1 MEKCWCIP
9 PKADAEFVFR
19 MEDVLEL
26 YRLPYDPRYPVACM
40 DEASNQLIGEVRI
53 PLPVA
58 EGQPVRY
65 DSEYERL
72 GVCNQFMF
80 VEPLRGWRKVFVRER
95 RTMIDWAFC
104 IREILD
110 VHYPDAEKV
119 RLVLDNLNTHTGASL
134 YEAFSPTEARH
145 LLSRLEIHYTP
156 KHGSWL
162 NMAEI
167 EIGVMNGQCLDRR
180 IPEQQIISEEVGAW
194 EQQRNKDEAK
204 IRWTFTLVFRL
215 SPPKYIGNFRR
226 PLGRLRIARSE
237 MYVLN

>member
-26 YRLPYDPRYPVACM
+26 YRLPYDPRYPVVCM
-40 DEASNQLIGEVRI
+40 DEASKQLIGEVRT

-194 EQQRNKDEAK
+194 EQQRNNDEAK
-204 IRWTFTLVFRL
+204 IRWTFTVSDARVKLVKIYP
-215 SPPKYIGNFRR
+215 SIKI
-226 PLGRLRIARSE
+226 
-237 MYVLN
+237 

>member
-9 PKADAEFVFR
+9 PKADTEFVFR

-26 YRLPYDPRYPVACM
+26 YRLPYDPRYPVVCM
-40 DEASNQLIGEVRI
+40 DEASKQLIGEVRI

-204 IRWTFTLVFRL
+204 IRWTFTVSDARVKLVKIYP
-215 SPPKYIGNFRR
+215 SIKI
-226 PLGRLRIARSE
+226 
-237 MYVLN
+237 

>member
-26 YRLPYDPRYPVACM
+26 YRLPYDPRYPVVCM
-40 DEASNQLIGEVRI
+40 DEASKQLIGEVRI

-162 NMAEI
+162 NMAGI

-204 IRWTFTLVFRL
+204 IRWTFTVSDARIKLVKIYP
-215 SPPKYIGNFRR
+215 SIKI
-226 PLGRLRIARSE
+226 
-237 MYVLN
+237 

>member
-26 YRLPYDPRYPVACM
+26 YRLPYNPRYPVVCM
-40 DEASNQLIGEVRI
+40 DEASKQLIGEVRI
-53 PLPVA
+53 PLPVS

-65 DSEYERL
+65 DSEYQRL

-80 VEPLRGWRKVFVRER
+80 VEPFRGWRKVFVRER

-104 IREILD
+104 IRELLD
-110 VHYPDAEKV
+110 VHYPQAEKV

-134 YEAFSPTEARH
+134 YEAFSPAEARR
-145 LLSRLEIHYTP
+145 LLSRLEFHYTP

-180 IPEQQIISEEVGAW
+180 IPEQQIISEEVAAW
-194 EQQRNKDEAK
+194 EQQRNKEEAK
-204 IRWTFTLVFRL
+204 IRWTFTVSDARVKLARIY
-215 SPPKYIGNFRR
+215 PPIKI
-226 PLGRLRIARSE
+226 
-237 MYVLN
+237 

>member
-9 PKADAEFVFR
+9 PKADAKFVFR
-19 MEDVLEL
+19 MEHVLEL
-26 YRLPYDPRYPVACM
+26 YRLPYDPRYPVVCM
-40 DEASNQLIGEVRI
+40 DEASKQLIGEVRN

-58 EGQPVRY
+58 AGQPARY
-65 DSEYERL
+65 DSENERL

-80 VEPLRGWRKVFVRER
+80 VEPLRGWRKVFVRQR
-95 RTMIDWAFC
+95 RTMIDWALC

-134 YEAFSPTEARH
+134 YEAFPPAEARR
-145 LLSRLEIHYTP
+145 LLSRLEFHHTP

-180 IPEQQIISEEVGAW
+180 IPEQQIICEEVAAW
-194 EQQRNKDEAK
+194 EQQRNQEEAK
-204 IRWTFTLVFRL
+204 IRWTFTV
-215 SPPKYIGNFRR
+215 SD
-226 PLGRLRIARSE
+226 ARVKLAKIYPSI
-237 MYVLN
+237 NI

>member
-1 MEKCWCIP
+1 MEH
-9 PKADAEFVFR
+9 
-19 MEDVLEL
+19 VLEL
-26 YRLPYDPRYPVACM
+26 YRLPYDPRYPVVCM
-40 DEASNQLIGEVRI
+40 DEASKQLIGELRI

-80 VEPLRGWRKVFVRER
+80 VEPLAGWRKVFVRQR

-104 IREILD
+104 IRDILD
-110 VHYPDAEKV
+110 VHYPEAEKV

-134 YEAFSPTEARH
+134 YEAFSPAEARR
-145 LLSRLEIHYTP
+145 LLARLEFHYTP

-167 EIGVMNGQCLDRR
+167 EIGVMNGQCLNRR
-180 IPEQQIISEEVGAW
+180 IAEQQIITAEVAAW
-194 EQQRNKDEAK
+194 EQPRNQEEAK
-204 IRWTFTLVFRL
+204 IRWTFTV
-215 SPPKYIGNFRR
+215 SD
-226 PLGRLRIARSE
+226 ARVKLAKIYPSIE
-237 MYVLN
+237 I

>member
-19 MEDVLEL
+19 MEHVLEL
-26 YRLPYDPRYPVACM
+26 YRLPYDPRYPVVCM
-40 DEASNQLIGEVRI
+40 DEASKQLIGEVRI

-80 VEPLRGWRKVFVRER
+80 VEPLRGWRKVFVCER

-110 VHYPDAEKV
+110 VHYPHAEKV

-134 YEAFSPTEARH
+134 YEAFSPAEARR
-145 LLSRLEIHYTP
+145 LLSRLEFHYTP

-180 IPEQQIISEEVGAW
+180 IREQQIIFEEVAAW
-194 EQQRNKDEAK
+194 QQQRNMEEAK
-204 IRWTFTLVFRL
+204 IRWTFTV
-215 SPPKYIGNFRR
+215 SD
-226 PLGRLRIARSE
+226 ARVKLAKIYPSIQI
-237 MYVLN
+237 

>member
-1 MEKCWCIP
+1 
-9 PKADAEFVFR
+9 
-19 MEDVLEL
+19 
-26 YRLPYDPRYPVACM
+26 M
-40 DEASNQLIGEVRI
+40 DEASKQLIGEVRI

-65 DSEYERL
+65 DSEYTRL

-80 VEPLRGWRKVFVRER
+80 VEPLRGWRKVFVRQR

-110 VHYPDAEKV
+110 VHYPQARKV

-134 YEAFSPTEARH
+134 YEAFSPAEARR
-145 LLSRLEIHYTP
+145 LLSRLEFHYTP

-167 EIGVMNGQCLDRR
+167 EIGVMNGQCLNRR
-180 IPEQQIISEEVGAW
+180 IAEQQIICEEVAAW
-194 EQQRNKDEAK
+194 EQQRNKEESK
-204 IRWTFTLVFRL
+204 IRWTFTV
-215 SPPKYIGNFRR
+215 SD
-226 PLGRLRIARSE
+226 ARVKLAKIYPSI
-237 MYVLN
+237 

>member
-26 YRLPYDPRYPVACM
+26 YRLPYDPRYPVVCM
-40 DEASNQLIGEVRI
+40 DEASKQLIGEVRI

-95 RTMIDWAFC
+95 RTMIDWAFS

-119 RLVLDNLNTHTGASL
+119 RLVLDNINTHTGASL

-204 IRWTFTLVFRL
+204 IRWTFTVSDARVKLVKIYP
-215 SPPKYIGNFRR
+215 SIKI
-226 PLGRLRIARSE
+226 
-237 MYVLN
+237 